1 MVTAGAEWSIIA
13 RSCNRSSSPPAI
25 HRHDTNPTIP
35 LLSLWEKW
43 GSKSKSRSVRFD
55 PTTSGSF
62 SIVRAVLYHYAN
74 LLFATTV
81 TFGKGFAAD
90 GSRPWLVIRDMPSCR
105 FVRPAHDGGVACAA
119 VLF

>member
-43 GSKSKSRSVRFD
+43 GNNTAYVLLAEARLAFLNLS
-55 PTTSGSF
+55 TSSNQRG
-62 SIVRAVLYHYAN
+62 
-74 LLFATTV
+74 
-81 TFGKGFAAD
+81 
-90 GSRPWLVIRDMPSCR
+90 
-105 FVRPAHDGGVACAA
+105 
-119 VLF
+119 